1 MKLQQLRCIFQ
12 IVQSEFNISKASEVL
27 NTSQPGVSKQIKLLE
42 DEIGIKIF
50 QRNGKRLV
58 NLTEPGELIL
68 SSIET
73 ILQESN
79 NIKVISEEYTE
90 KDQGTFTIATTHTQA
105 RYKLPK
111 VVEEFVKKYPKTN
124 LNIHQGNPSQVTDQ
138 IINGEADVGI
148 ATESINLSED
158 ILTIPCYQWNRCV
171 VMPKNHP
178 LTELRKITLED
189 LAAYPMI
196 TYDYAF
202 TGSTIVSEVFK
213 NANIEPNIMLTAI
226 DADVIKT
233 YVSLNMGIGLIAEMA
248 FDVSTDHPMVSR
260 DVSHLFPL
268 STTYIGIRRENFLR
282 KYTSDF
288 IRMFIPKAS
297 EKELKKILN
306 KKYLYTKQVRF
317 YKVLLKN
324 IIYNQ

>member
-1 MKLQQLRCIFQ
+1 MTLQQLRCIFQ

-58 NLTEPGELIL
+58 GLTEPGKKVLG
-68 SSIET
+68 SIEA

-79 NIKVISEEYTE
+79 NIKVISEEYIQ

-111 VVEEFVKKYPKTN
+111 VVEEFVKKYPKIN

-138 IINGEADVGI
+138 IINGGADVGI

-158 ILTIPCYQWNRCV
+158 ILTIPCYQLNRCV

-178 LTELRKITLED
+178 LTEVRKITLKD

-248 FDVSTDHPMVSR
+248 FDATTDHPMVSR

-306 KKYLYTKQVRF
+306 ERHL
-317 YKVLLKN
+317 
-324 IIYNQ
+324 

>member
-12 IVQSEFNISKASEVL
+12 IVQSNFNISKASETL

-42 DEIGIKIF
+42 REIGIKIF
-50 QRNGKRLV
+50 RRNGKRLTG
-58 NLTEPGELIL
+58 LTEPGETVLA
-68 SSIET
+68 SIEA
-73 ILQESN
+73 ILQETKS
-79 NIKVISEEYTE
+79 IKVVSEEYAE

-111 VVEEFVKKYPKTN
+111 VVEEFVKKYPKIN

-138 IINGEADVGI
+138 IVKGEADVGI
-148 ATESINLSED
+148 ATESISLNEN
-158 ILTIPCYQWNRCV
+158 IFTIPCYHWNRCV
-171 VMPKNHP
+171 VMPKDHP
-178 LTELRKITLED
+178 LTKIKHISLETL
-189 LAAYPMI
+189 ASFPMI

-213 NANIEPNIMLTAI
+213 NANIEPKVMLTAI

-248 FDVSTDHPMVSR
+248 YDPANDLPLVSR

-268 STTYIGIRRENFLR
+268 STTYIGIKRDNFLR
-282 KYTSDF
+282 KFTSDF
-288 IRMFIPKAS
+288 IQLFIPQIS
-297 EKELKKILN
+297 EKELKKTLN
-306 KKYLYTKQVRF
+306 TRH
-317 YKVLLKN
+317 LKS
-324 IIYNQ
+324 

>member
-1 MKLQQLRCIFQ
+1 MKLQQLRCVFQ
-12 IVQSEFNISKASEVL
+12 IVQSEFNISKASEAL
-27 NTSQPGVSKQIKLLE
+27 STSQPGVSKQIKLLE

-58 NLTEPGELIL
+58 NLTEPGELVL

-79 NIKVISEEYTE
+79 NIKVISEEYIE

-111 VVEEFVKKYPKTN
+111 VVEEFVKKYPKIN

-138 IINGEADVGI
+138 IINGGADVGI

-158 ILTIPCYQWNRCV
+158 IHTIPCYQWNRCV

-178 LTELRKITLED
+178 LTEVRKITLED

-248 FDVSTDHPMVSR
+248 FDVTTDHPMVSR

-306 KKYLYTKQVRF
+306 KGHH
-317 YKVLLKN
+317 
-324 IIYNQ
+324 

>member
-79 NIKVISEEYTE
+79 NIKVISEEYIE

-178 LTELRKITLED
+178 LTEVRKITLED

-248 FDVSTDHPMVSR
+248 FDASTDHPMVSR

-297 EKELKKILN
+297 ENELKKILN
-306 KKYLYTKQVRF
+306 KRHV
-317 YKVLLKN
+317 
-324 IIYNQ
+324 

>member
-1 MKLQQLRCIFQ
+1 MKLQQLRCISQ
-12 IVQSEFNISKASEVL
+12 IVQSEFNISKASEIL

-42 DEIGIKIF
+42 EEIGIKIF

-58 NLTEPGELIL
+58 GLTDPGKKVLG
-68 SSIET
+68 SIEA

-79 NIKVISEEYTE
+79 NIKVISEEYIQ

-111 VVEEFVKKYPKTN
+111 VVEEFVKKYPKIN
-124 LNIHQGNPSQVTDQ
+124 LNIHQGNPSQVTEQ
-138 IINGEADVGI
+138 IISGEADVGI

-158 ILTIPCYQWNRCV
+158 IHTLPCYQWNRCI

-178 LTELRKITLED
+178 LTKARRITLED
-189 LAAYPMI
+189 LALYPMI

-248 FDVSTDHPMVSR
+248 YDSTTDYPMVSR

-268 STTYIGIRRENFLR
+268 STTYIGIRREKFLR

-288 IRMFIPKAS
+288 IRMFIPQTSK
-297 EKELKKILN
+297 KELKKILN
-306 KKYLYTKQVRF
+306 KKSL
-317 YKVLLKN
+317 
-324 IIYNQ
+324 

>member
-58 NLTEPGELIL
+58 NLTEPGELVL

-73 ILQESN
+73 ILHESN
-79 NIKVISEEYTE
+79 NIKVISEEYIE
-90 KDQGTFTIATTHTQA
+90 KDQGRFTIATTHTQA

-111 VVEEFVKKYPKTN
+111 VVEEFVKKYPKIN

-138 IINGEADVGI
+138 IINGAADVGI

-158 ILTIPCYQWNRCV
+158 ILTIPCYQWNRCI

-178 LTELRKITLED
+178 LTEVRKITLED

-248 FDVSTDHPMVSR
+248 FDASTDHPMVSR

-288 IRMFIPKAS
+288 IRMFIPKVS
-297 EKELKKILN
+297 ENELKKILN
-306 KKYLYTKQVRF
+306 KRHL
-317 YKVLLKN
+317 
-324 IIYNQ
+324 

>member
-58 NLTEPGELIL
+58 GLTDPGKKVLG
-68 SSIET
+68 SIEA

-79 NIKVISEEYTE
+79 NIKVISEEYIQ
-90 KDQGTFTIATTHTQA
+90 KNQGTFTIATTHTQA

-111 VVEEFVKKYPKTN
+111 VVEEFVKKYPKIN
-124 LNIHQGNPSQVTDQ
+124 LNIHQGNPSQVTEQ
-138 IINGEADVGI
+138 IIRGEADVGI
-148 ATESINLSED
+148 ATESINLSD
-158 ILTIPCYQWNRCV
+158 ALHTIPCYQWNRCI

-178 LTELRKITLED
+178 LTKAKRITLED
-189 LAAYPMI
+189 LALYPMI

-248 FDVSTDHPMVSR
+248 YDSTTDYPMVSR

-288 IRMFIPKAS
+288 IRMFIPQTSK
-297 EKELKKILN
+297 KELKKILN
-306 KKYLYTKQVRF
+306 KKSL
-317 YKVLLKN
+317 
-324 IIYNQ
+324 

>member
-79 NIKVISEEYTE
+79 NIKVISEEYIE

-138 IINGEADVGI
+138 IINGGADVGI

-178 LTELRKITLED
+178 LTEVRKITLED

-248 FDVSTDHPMVSR
+248 FDVTTDHPMVSR

-288 IRMFIPKAS
+288 IRMFIPQTS
-297 EKELKKILN
+297 EKDLKKILN
-306 KKYLYTKQVRF
+306 
-317 YKVLLKN
+317 
-324 IIYNQ
+324 

>member
-12 IVQSEFNISKASEVL
+12 IVQSDFNISKASEAL
-27 NTSQPGVSKQIKLLE
+27 NTSQPGVSKQIKLFE
-42 DEIGIKIF
+42 NEIGILIF
-50 QRNGKRLV
+50 QRNGKRLIG
-58 NLTEPGELIL
+58 LTEPGEAVLN
-68 SSIET
+68 SIEA
-73 ILQESN
+73 ILLESN
-79 NIKVISEEYTE
+79 NIKVISEEFIE

-105 RYKLPK
+105 RYKLPR
-111 VVEEFVKKYPKTN
+111 VVEEFVKKYPKIN

-138 IINGEADVGI
+138 IISGAADVGI
-148 ATESINLSED
+148 ATESINLREN
-158 ILTIPCYQWNRCV
+158 IHTIPCYQWNRCI

-178 LTELRKITLED
+178 LTKVRNITLED

-248 FDVSTDHPMVSR
+248 YDSTKDNPMVSK

-268 STTYIGIRRENFLR
+268 STTYIGIRRDNFLR

-288 IRMFIPKAS
+288 IQMFIPQTS
-297 EKELKKILN
+297 EKELKQILN
-306 KKYLYTKQVRF
+306 KRHPKL
-317 YKVLLKN
+317 
-324 IIYNQ
+324 

>member
-58 NLTEPGELIL
+58 NLTEPGELVL

-79 NIKVISEEYTE
+79 NIKVISEEYIE

-178 LTELRKITLED
+178 LTEVRKITLED

-248 FDVSTDHPMVSR
+248 FDASTDYPMVSR

-288 IRMFIPKAS
+288 IRMFIPKES

-306 KKYLYTKQVRF
+306 KRHL
-317 YKVLLKN
+317 
-324 IIYNQ
+324 

>member
-12 IVQSEFNISKASEVL
+12 IVQSDFNISKASEVL

-68 SSIET
+68 SSIEK

-79 NIKVISEEYTE
+79 NIKVISEEYIE

-158 ILTIPCYQWNRCV
+158 ILTIPCYQWNRCI

-178 LTELRKITLED
+178 LTEVRRITLED

-248 FDVSTDHPMVSR
+248 FDASTDHPMVSR

-288 IRMFIPKAS
+288 IRMFIPKTS

-306 KKYLYTKQVRF
+306 KKTL
-317 YKVLLKN
+317 
-324 IIYNQ
+324 

>member
-1 MKLQQLRCIFQ
+1 MKLQQLRCVFQ
-12 IVQSEFNISKASEVL
+12 IVQSEFNISKASEAL

-58 NLTEPGELIL
+58 NLTEPGELVL

-79 NIKVISEEYTE
+79 NIKVISEEYIE

-178 LTELRKITLED
+178 LTEVRKITLED

-248 FDVSTDHPMVSR
+248 FDASTDHPMVSR

-297 EKELKKILN
+297 ENELKKILN
-306 KKYLYTKQVRF
+306 KRHL
-317 YKVLLKN
+317 
-324 IIYNQ
+324 

>member
-79 NIKVISEEYTE
+79 NIKVISEEYIE

-178 LTELRKITLED
+178 LTEVRKITLED

-288 IRMFIPKAS
+288 IRMFIPKKS

-306 KKYLYTKQVRF
+306 KRYL
-317 YKVLLKN
+317 
-324 IIYNQ
+324 

>member
-12 IVQSEFNISKASEVL
+12 IVQSDFNISKASEAL
-27 NTSQPGVSKQIKLLE
+27 NTSQPGVSKQIKLFE
-42 DEIGIKIF
+42 NEIGIIIF
-50 QRNGKRLV
+50 QRNGKRLIG
-58 NLTEPGELIL
+58 LTEPGEAVLN
-68 SSIET
+68 SIEA

-79 NIKVISEEYTE
+79 NIKVISEEFIE

-105 RYKLPK
+105 RYKLPR
-111 VVEEFVKKYPKTN
+111 VVEEFVKKYPKIN

-138 IINGEADVGI
+138 IISGVADVGI
-148 ATESINLSED
+148 ATESINLSEN
-158 ILTIPCYQWNRCV
+158 IYTIPCYQWNRCI

-178 LTELRKITLED
+178 LTKVRHITLKD

-248 FDVSTDHPMVSR
+248 YDSTKDNPMVSK

-268 STTYIGIRRENFLR
+268 STTYIGIRRDNFLR

-288 IRMFIPKAS
+288 IQMFIPQTS
-297 EKELKKILN
+297 EKELKQILN
-306 KKYLYTKQVRF
+306 KRHPKL
-317 YKVLLKN
+317 
-324 IIYNQ
+324 

>member
-79 NIKVISEEYTE
+79 NIKVISEEYIE

-178 LTELRKITLED
+178 LTEVRRITLED

-248 FDVSTDHPMVSR
+248 FDASTDHPMVSR

-288 IRMFIPKAS
+288 IRMFIPKTS

-306 KKYLYTKQVRF
+306 KRHL
-317 YKVLLKN
+317 
-324 IIYNQ
+324 

>member
-79 NIKVISEEYTE
+79 NIKVISEEYIE

-124 LNIHQGNPSQVTDQ
+124 LNIHQGDPSQVTDQ

-178 LTELRKITLED
+178 LTEVRRITLED

-248 FDVSTDHPMVSR
+248 FDASTDYPMVSR

-288 IRMFIPKAS
+288 IRMFIPKVS
-297 EKELKKILN
+297 ENELKKILN
-306 KKYLYTKQVRF
+306 KRYL
-317 YKVLLKN
+317 
-324 IIYNQ
+324 

>member
-12 IVQSEFNISKASEVL
+12 IVQSGFNISKASEAL

-42 DEIGIKIF
+42 NEIGIKVF

-58 NLTEPGELIL
+58 GLTEPGEMVLG
-68 SSIET
+68 SIEV

-79 NIKVISEEYTE
+79 NIKVISEEYIE

-105 RYKLPK
+105 RYKLPR
-111 VVEEFVKKYPKTN
+111 VVEEFVKKYPKIN

-148 ATESINLSED
+148 ATESINLSKD
-158 ILTIPCYQWNRCV
+158 IHTIPCYQWNRCI

-178 LTELRKITLED
+178 LTEVRRIKLED

-248 FDVSTDHPMVSR
+248 YEATSDHPMVSR

-268 STTYIGIRRENFLR
+268 STTYIGIRRDNFLR

-288 IRMFIPKAS
+288 IRMFIPQTN
-297 EKELKKILN
+297 EKELKKIL
-306 KKYLYTKQVRF
+306 KKRHP
-317 YKVLLKN
+317 
-324 IIYNQ
+324 

>member
-79 NIKVISEEYTE
+79 NIKVISEEYIE

-158 ILTIPCYQWNRCV
+158 ILTIPCYQWNRCI

-178 LTELRKITLED
+178 LTEVRKITLED

-248 FDVSTDHPMVSR
+248 FDASTDYPMVSR

-288 IRMFIPKAS
+288 IRMFIPQTSK
-297 EKELKKILN
+297 KELKKILN
-306 KKYLYTKQVRF
+306 KKSL
-317 YKVLLKN
+317 
-324 IIYNQ
+324 